1 MAENTAKVVQ
11 DIAGD
16 YTHILTPS
24 SNVGK
29 NFMPRLGALMD
40 AAPLSD
46 VIEVSHSRLST
57 SVIIPLANSAYF
69 GIQVVSEDTFVRPI
83 YAGSALATVQMK
95 DPVKVDK
102 NATIAYW
109 TKLIFS

>member
-57 SVIIPLANSAYF
+57 SVIFPSLIPLILEFRWSVKIHLF
-69 GIQVVSEDTFVRPI
+69 
-83 YAGSALATVQMK
+83 ALFMLEV
-95 DPVKVDK
+95 P
-102 NATIAYW
+102 W
-109 TKLIFS
+109 LPFR